1 MIAAHLSLALASLA
15 LAACSGEPITRALE
29 EPIRIPDAQFR
40 EGELPGLPPLT
51 ADEINAGVMPQTP
64 VVSGI
69 NLGNAIIPPR
79 EPARAF
85 SGVSSPDTV
94 AVGARFAKLGTG
106 YWLLPTR
113 GADVVNDGALEWSFR
128 AGFGGDLPTGRQQL
142 LLTGFDAAGHSGN
155 QVGLTLCLSSE
166 LPDNGN
172 ACDPSAAPPA
182 LVVSLAWQAPVDLD
196 LRVITPSGKIVDSKN
211 PTTAEQDEDGNV
223 DTTLPG
229 TGVIALD
236 SFARCTPDG
245 RRRESLVF
253 QETPPPGTYL
263 IYANLFDACGQPGVS
278 FDVSMHTPADG
289 EEPDTFRQ
297 TQTYRQAG
305 QLQAV
310 HANGGAGLGM
320 FISSF
325 NVK

>member
-1 MIAAHLSLALASLA
+1 MSARWQLALLGVTV
-15 LAACSGEPITRALE
+15 AACSGEPITRALE
-29 EPIRIPDAQFR
+29 EPIRIPDAQFF

-51 ADEINAGVMPQTP
+51 AEEINAGKMPKTP

-69 NLGNAIIPPR
+69 NLGNAVIPPR

-85 SGVSSPDTV
+85 SGLSSPDTV
-94 AVGARFAKLGTG
+94 AVGVRFEKLGTG

-113 GADVVNDGALEWSFR
+113 GADIVNDGALGWSFR
-128 AGFGGDLPTGRQQL
+128 AAFGGDLPTGRQQL
-142 LLTGFDAAGHSGN
+142 LLAGLDAEGHSGN

-172 ACDPSAAPPA
+172 SCDPSLAPPA
-182 LVVSLAWQAPVDLD
+182 LVVSLAWQAAVDLD

-211 PTTAEQDEDGNV
+211 PTTADEDEDGKV

-229 TGVIALD
+229 TGVIAFD
-236 SFARCTPDG
+236 SFARCVPDG

-253 QETPPPGTYL
+253 QETPPAGTYL

-278 FDVSMHTPADG
+278 FDVSMHTLADG
-289 EEPDTFRQ
+289 DEPDTYRQ
-297 TQTYRQAG
+297 TQTYQQAG

-310 HANGGAGLGM
+310 HANGGAQLGM
-320 FISSF
+320 FIASF

>member
-1 MIAAHLSLALASLA
+1 MSGGRATLALALA
-15 LAACSGEPITRALE
+15 VAGCSGEPVTRALE
-29 EPIRIPDAQFR
+29 EPIRIPDAQFF

-51 ADEINAGVMPQTP
+51 ADEINAGVMPKTP

-69 NLGNAIIPPR
+69 NLGNAVIPPR

-85 SGVSSPDTV
+85 SGVSSPDTL
-94 AVGARFAKLGTG
+94 AVGVRFAKLGTG

-113 GADVVNDGALEWSFR
+113 GADVVNDGALGWSFR
-128 AGFGGDLPTGRQQL
+128 AGFGGDLPTGLQEL
-142 LLTGFDAAGHSGN
+142 LLAGFDAEGRSGN
-155 QVGLTLCLSSE
+155 QVALKLCLSSE

-172 ACDPSAAPPA
+172 SCDPTTAPPA
-182 LVVSLAWQAPVDLD
+182 LVVSLAWQAAVDLD
-196 LRVITPSGKIVDSKN
+196 LRVVTPSGKIVDSKN
-211 PTTAEQDEDGNV
+211 PTTADEDEDGKL

-229 TGVIALD
+229 TGVIAFD
-236 SFARCTPDG
+236 SFARCVPDG

-253 QETPPPGTYL
+253 QETPPAGTYL
-263 IYANLFDACGQPGVS
+263 IYANLYDACGQPGVS
-278 FDVSMHTPADG
+278 FDVSMHTQADG

-310 HANGGAGLGM
+310 HANGGAALGM
-320 FISSF
+320 FITSF